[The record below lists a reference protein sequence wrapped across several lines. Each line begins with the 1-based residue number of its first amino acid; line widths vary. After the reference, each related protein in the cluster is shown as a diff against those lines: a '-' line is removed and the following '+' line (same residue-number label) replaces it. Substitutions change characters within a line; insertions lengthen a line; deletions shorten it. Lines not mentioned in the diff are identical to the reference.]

1 MKILL
6 AVDGSP
12 YTRRMLAT
20 LGAHDEWLDPR
31 HAYTVLH
38 AVPAVP
44 ARAAARI
51 ERAVLKAY
59 YEEAAAKVFKPIR
72 TFLGRHGVEAR
83 YVHKIGPAAPAI
95 AAQAARDGHDLVVV
109 GSHGHGALV
118 GLVMGSVATQVLA
131 RCKTPVLVV
140 R

>member
-20 LGAHDEWLDPR
+20 LAAHDEWFGPG
-31 HAYTVLH
+31 HQYTVLH
-38 AVPAVP
+38 AVPEVP
-44 ARAAARI
+44 KGAAAKV
-51 ERAVLKAY
+51 EREVLKAY
-59 YEEAAAKVFKPIR
+59 YADAADKVFKPIR
-72 TFLGRHGVEAR
+72 SFLGRQGIEAR
-83 YVHKIGPAAPAI
+83 YLHKIGRAAPAI
-95 AAQAARDGHDLVVV
+95 AAEATRGGHQIVIL

-118 GLVMGSVATQVLA
+118 NLVMGSVATQVLA
-131 RCKTPVLVV
+131 QCKVPVLIV

>member
-20 LGAHDEWLDPR
+20 LAAHDEWFGPG
-31 HAYTVLH
+31 HQYTVLH

-44 ARAAARI
+44 ARAAASV
-51 ERAVLKAY
+51 ERDVLKAY
-59 YEEAAAKVFKPIR
+59 YEEAAERVFKPIR
-72 TFLGRHGVEAR
+72 SFLGRHGIKAR
-83 YVHKIGPAAPAI
+83 YLHKIGPAAPAI
-95 AAQAARDGHDLVVV
+95 TAQASRGRHDVIVL

-118 GLVMGSVATQVLA
+118 NLVMGSVAAQVLA
-131 RCKTPVLVV
+131 RCKTPVLIV